1 MATTLFSDISPALST
16 LFVSIDGQVK
26 AGAPVFVGTPGSIS
40 KRKNNNGSESFVHRY
55 YDGSGRQ
62 KETYIGLVADSQD
75 QVVALQERINEAK
88 ASVPDLRLLIR
99 EGFQFADPK
108 TYAVL
113 AGLSLSGLFTAGATL
128 VGSHAFGV
136 LLNQMGVRATS
147 YATDDVDVARKGYL
161 ALQVPPKESFLDML
175 KKSGIDFV
183 AVPQLD
189 HKTPS
194 SSFKQIGVS
203 RFHVDLLVPSADQE
217 IRIVA
222 VPELQAHATALPF
235 LSYLLS
241 QTQMSTLISK
251 EGCCPIRVP
260 LPERF
265 AIHKLIV
272 SQLRTNRDAKR
283 EKDIDQAAIL
293 LAVVG
298 EKYSGAIETAVLA
311 LPVSARKYL
320 IRAMAAAL
328 KRLENY
334 PRPREELSEAIS
346 QF

>member
-1 MATTLFSDISPALST
+1 MAAKLFNDVSPALST
-16 LFVSIDGQVK
+16 LFLSIDGQVK
-26 AGAPVFVGTPGSIS
+26 AGSPVFIGTPGSIS

-62 KETYIGLVADSQD
+62 KETYIGLVADCQN
-75 QVVALQERINEAK
+75 QVEELQERINEAK
-88 ASVPDLRLLIR
+88 ATVSDLRLLIR

-108 TYAVL
+108 TYSTL
-113 AGLSLSGLFTAGATL
+113 ASLSLSGLFTAGGTL

-136 LLNQMGVRATS
+136 LLNQMGVRATT
-147 YATDDVDVARKGYL
+147 YATDDVDVARKDYL
-161 ALQVPPKESFLDML
+161 AFQVPPKESFLDML

-189 HKTPS
+189 HNVPS
-194 SSFKQIGVS
+194 SSFKQIGFS

-241 QTQMSTLISK
+241 QTQMSTLIAK

-260 LPERF
+260 VPERF
-265 AIHKLIV
+265 AIHKLVV
-272 SQLRTNRDAKR
+272 SQLRTNRDAKSA
-283 EKDIDQAAIL
+283 KDIDQASVL

-298 EKYSGAIETAVLA
+298 DKYPGAIELA
-311 LPVSARKYL
+311 IRDLPASARKYL
-320 IRAMAAAL
+320 VRATPAAL
-328 KRLENY
+328 GMLESY
-334 PRPREELSEAIS
+334 SRTREELSEAIS
-346 QF
+346 EF